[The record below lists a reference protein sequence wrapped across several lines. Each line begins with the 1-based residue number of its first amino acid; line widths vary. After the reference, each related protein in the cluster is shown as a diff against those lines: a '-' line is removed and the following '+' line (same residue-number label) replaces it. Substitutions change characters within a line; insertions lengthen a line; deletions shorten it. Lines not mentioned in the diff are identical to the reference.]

1 MYDHADQQE
10 EGVNNH
16 EGNEDVEVDN
26 QDFPPDPPGFED
38 VNSTEIEDSD
48 EATENTSP
56 GASGEDNLDS
66 EVELQTVSSEVENIN
81 DLEEDI
87 DLAVDLQDR
96 ALNPTNLPN
105 VGDRIVFWDP
115 DSQARIKALIIPMHG
130 NIQHQWPG
138 WRNIINE
145 DTDHELSVNLDPIS
159 TGCVT
164 WKYITQIPQV
174 DGNYT
179 EENLSSRNTLY
190 EQLTVTVPNDYRG
203 DFAQNDT
210 NEVRGVD
217 LNIPMNSNLVPN
229 RVYRLD
235 EEPRHIESHV
245 RSRRQPLP
253 KFVMKLNP
261 FKKK

>member
-1 MYDHADQQE
+1 
-10 EGVNNH
+10 
-16 EGNEDVEVDN
+16 
-26 QDFPPDPPGFED
+26 
-38 VNSTEIEDSD
+38 
-48 EATENTSP
+48 
-56 GASGEDNLDS
+56 
-66 EVELQTVSSEVENIN
+66 
-81 DLEEDI
+81 
-87 DLAVDLQDR
+87 
-96 ALNPTNLPN
+96 
-105 VGDRIVFWDP
+105 
-115 DSQARIKALIIPMHG
+115 MHR

-203 DFAQNDT
+203 EVDHSQNGP
-210 NEVRGVD
+210 NVVRGLE
-217 LNIPMNSNLVPN
+217 LNIPVDGNLVPN
-229 RVYRLD
+229 RVYRWGG
-235 EEPRHIESHV
+235 ERQHPENYV
-245 RSRRQPLP
+245 RYRRQTLP
-253 KFVMKLNP
+253 KFIKKLNP